1 MARAAAT
8 LPATITT
15 TESFPANTATSR
27 LDFEVQMRLRA
38 NAIRCNYS
46 SVRGLWVMVTE
57 WNVFGG
63 NA

>member
-1 MARAAAT
+1 MARAAAP

-15 TESFPANTATSR
+15 TESFPANTPTAR

-38 NAIRCNYS
+38 NAIRCSYS
-46 SVRGLWVMVTE
+46 RVRGLWVMVTE
-57 WNVFGG
+57 WNVLGG

>member
-1 MARAAAT
+1 MARPAAA

-15 TESFPANTATSR
+15 TESFPANTPTTR

-38 NAIRCNYS
+38 NAIRCTYS
-46 SVRGLWVMVTE
+46 RARNLWIMVTE

-63 NA
+63 NR